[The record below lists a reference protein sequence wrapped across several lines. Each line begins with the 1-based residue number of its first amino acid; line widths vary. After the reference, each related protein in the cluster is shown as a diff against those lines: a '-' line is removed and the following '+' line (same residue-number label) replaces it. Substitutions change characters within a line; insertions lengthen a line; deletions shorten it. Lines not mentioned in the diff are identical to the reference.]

1 MTTKNE
7 EKSSVNKN
15 CDCCKKSQFSSPQS
29 SPVYGIG
36 VVGAAF
42 YFLQN
47 AQTLNEYLIGIAKS
61 LVWPGYLVYS
71 ALDFLKILN

>member
-1 MTTKNE
+1 MTTKSE
-7 EKSSVNKN
+7 EKSKDNKN

-47 AQTLNEYLIGIAKS
+47 ASTLTDYLIGIAQS
-61 LVWPGYLVYS
+61 LVWPGYLVYF
-71 ALDFLKILN
+71 ALRTFRVLD

>member
-7 EKSSVNKN
+7 EKSKDNIN
-15 CDCCKKSQFSSPQS
+15 CDCCKKPQISCPQS

-47 AQTLNEYLIGIAKS
+47 AQTINEYLIGIAKS